1 MHIHAHRSLRSRL
14 LSCKVK
20 LELIRIDIG
29 ANLIRVST
37 CKASFIYLLNQRVSD
52 GWPQLNDHVDDAL
65 LERSSSR
72 IDRVHSANLCDELVT
87 ILSHLGVFVESP
99 LACKLNELFVVSPE
113 YNLVRLLAQVLI
125 DAALNHGAP
134 LYEKTKSSNDGSLLE
149 GEVANDI
156 GDDLWDAV
164 EAETITIVL
173 LLGGRIGWLLGP
185 NLDHYF
191 D

>member
-29 ANLIRVST
+29 PYLIRVST
-37 CKASFIYLLNQRVSD
+37 CKASFIYLLNQRVPD
-52 GWPQLNDHVDDAL
+52 GWPQLNDHVHDAL

-72 IDRVHSANLCDELVT
+72 IDRVHSANLSDELVT

-149 GEVANDI
+149 GGVAYHI
-156 GDDLWDAV
+156 GNDLWDAV
-164 EAETITIVL
+164 EAYAITIVL
-173 LLGGRIGWLLGP
+173 LLGGSSGWLLGP

>member
-52 GWPQLNDHVDDAL
+52 GWPQLNDHVHDAL

-72 IDRVHSANLCDELVT
+72 IDRVHSANLSDELVT
-87 ILSHLGVFVESP
+87 ILSHLSVFMESP
-99 LACKLNELFVVSPE
+99 LASKLNELFVVSPE
-113 YNLVRLLAQVLI
+113 YNLVWLFAKVLV
-125 DAALNHGAP
+125 DATLNHGAS
-134 LYEKTKSSNDGSLLE
+134 LYEQAKSSEDGSLLE
-149 GEVANDI
+149 GEVANHI
-156 GDDLWDAV
+156 SNDLWDAV
-164 EAETITIVL
+164 EADTIPIVL

-185 NLDHYF
+185 NLDHDFY
-191 D
+191 